1 MPFFSVTEGAWRT
14 VVTTTGNTVFQNR
27 GGGNLFL
34 TTEATGALGRDE
46 GSLVEPLAAIVI
58 SSGKAVKVNSA
69 NKPGVLHYMEI

>member
-14 VVTTTGNTVFQNR
+14 VVTTAANTVFQNR

-34 TTEATGALGRDE
+34 TTEATAGLGRDE
-46 GSLVEPLAAIVI
+46 GSMIEPNGALVI
-58 SSGKAVKVNSA
+58 SSGKAVKVNSV